1 MIYRGATTIKRTSSF
16 KLATLY
22 ISLKLYLTCLKYILI
37 HVMPRTKQCTMMRVI
52 WRLLFHFFKITN
64 SKIDTNRFK
73 LHKYNLYTYAIEVH
87 PLIYRNAINVW
98 FKKLYYLKV
107 ELDLFIQQ
115 GISSETWF
123 VITHLIVE

>member
-1 MIYRGATTIKRTSSF
+1 MIYRGATTIKRKSSF

-52 WRLLFHFFKITN
+52 LFHFFKITN

-73 LHKYNLYTYAIEVH
+73 LHKYDLYTYAIEVD
-87 PLIYRNAINVW
+87 PLI
-98 FKKLYYLKV
+98 
-107 ELDLFIQQ
+107 
-115 GISSETWF
+115 
-123 VITHLIVE
+123 